1 MTFENHCVSVRW
13 RTTAP
18 PTLLWIATLEL
29 TDNMTCEGP
38 VAIVQSGGI
47 QPVAAMPAKLVDAVG
62 AADGSSDVSIAAR
75 ATPVPETSDFAPE
88 SAEAFAGTFRT
99 FAFCADSF
107 NVRKRSSGIG

>member
-1 MTFENHCVSVRW
+1 MTFENHCVRVRW

-29 TDNMTCEGP
+29 TDNMTCDGP

-47 QPVAAMPAKLVDAVG
+47 QPVEAMPAKLVEAVG

-75 ATPVPETSDFAPE
+75 ATPVPDTSDLSPG
-88 SAEAFAGTFRT
+88 SAEALAGAFGT
-99 FAFCADSF
+99 FAFCAASF
-107 NVRKRSSGIG
+107 NVRNRSSGIG